1 VNRNIWSLFTVFA
14 VTTMNRNLILL
25 TVVVI
30 SLLVACQSTTPEPI
44 DPTSVID
51 EYIAAIN
58 AHAVE
63 KALQFVANDAI
74 YSPEGNQIKGKSEIR
89 KFIEEN
95 MTQLVSV
102 ERVGEYKVN
111 GERVSWTE
119 RGLFKN
125 PFPGGAPIKVVTNLE
140 ATVQNGKIISL
151 TGTEVP

>member
-1 VNRNIWSLFTVFA
+1 MIFKKEI
-14 VTTMNRNLILL
+14 TMNRNLIPL

-30 SLLVACQSTTPEPI
+30 SLLVGCQSTTPEPI
-44 DPTSVID
+44 DPTNVID

-58 AHAVE
+58 GYDVE
-63 KALQFVANDAI
+63 KALQFVANDAV
-74 YSPEGNQIKGKSEIR
+74 YSPEGHQIKGKSEIR

-102 ERVGEYKVN
+102 ERVGEYKVD

-125 PFPGGAPIKVVTNLE
+125 PFPGGTPIEVVTDLE
-140 ATVQNGKIISL
+140 AIVQKGKIVSL
-151 TGTEVP
+151 TGTQVP

>member
-1 VNRNIWSLFTVFA
+1 
-14 VTTMNRNLILL
+14 MNRNLVLL

-58 AHAVE
+58 AHDVE
-63 KALQFVANDAI
+63 KALQFVADDAV
-74 YSPEGNQIKGKSEIR
+74 YSPQGNQIKGKEEIR
-89 KFIEEN
+89 QFIEDN
-95 MTQLVSV
+95 LAQLISV
-102 ERVGEYKVN
+102 ERVGEYKLG

-125 PFPGGAPIKVVTNLE
+125 PFPGGAPIEVVTNLE